1 LEENRI
7 CILKRKDTIMAEKIS
22 TKDKIIEAA
31 WKLFH
36 EKGYEETTIDDIIAA
51 ANISKGSFYY
61 NFNRKDELLDTLAT
75 IFDHEYEK
83 IKKEM
88 KPEQNSFEKL
98 LDMNAFMHEFIEKQ
112 IDINLLS
119 SLYSTQLYA
128 KGSSNLL
135 DQNRV
140 YYKLLSEIIEEGQK
154 RGEITKNKSVRE
166 ISKYY
171 SLCER
176 ALISDWCLEKGEY
189 SLLEY
194 SKEYFPFMIQVLR
207 AEEN

>member
-1 LEENRI
+1 
-7 CILKRKDTIMAEKIS
+7 MSVKIS

-36 EKGYEETTIDDIIAA
+36 EKGYEETTIDDIIAD

-61 NFNRKDELLDTLAT
+61 NFNRKDELLDTLST

-83 IKKEM
+83 LKKEM

-98 LDMNAFMHEFIEKQ
+98 LYMNFFMHEFIEKQ
-112 IDINLLS
+112 IDSNLLS
-119 SLYSTQLYA
+119 SLYSAQLYA
-128 KGSSNLL
+128 KGNSNLL

-140 YYKLLSEIIEEGQK
+140 YYKLLAEIIEEGQK
-154 RGEITKNKSVRE
+154 RGEIIASKSVRE

-176 ALISDWCLEKGEY
+176 ALISDWCLEKGSY
-189 SLLEY
+189 SLLAY
-194 SKEYFPFMIQVLR
+194 SKEYFPCMIQVLK
-207 AEEN
+207 EDKSK

>member
-1 LEENRI
+1 M
-7 CILKRKDTIMAEKIS
+7 TEKIS

-36 EKGYEETTIDDIIAA
+36 EKGYEETTIEDIIAA

-83 IKKEM
+83 LKKDM
-88 KPEQNSFEKL
+88 PSEQNSFEKL
-98 LDMNAFMHEFIEKQ
+98 LHMNFYMHEFIENQ
-112 IDINLLS
+112 VDSSILA

-128 KGSSNLL
+128 KGNTNLM

-140 YYKLLSEIIEEGQK
+140 YYKLLAEIIEEGQK
-154 RGEITKNKSVRE
+154 RDEITKCKSVRE

-176 ALISDWCLEKGEY
+176 ALVSDWCLEKGSY

-194 SKEYFPFMIQVLR
+194 SKEYFPYMIQGLK
-207 AEEN
+207 EDKKG

>member
-1 LEENRI
+1 
-7 CILKRKDTIMAEKIS
+7 MSEKVS

-36 EKGYEETTIDDIIAA
+36 EKGYEETTLEDIISA

-75 IFDHEYEK
+75 IFDREYEK
-83 IKKEM
+83 LKKEM
-88 KPEQNSFEKL
+88 LPEQNSFEKL
-98 LDMNAFMHEFIEKQ
+98 LYMNFYMHEFIENQ

-119 SLYSTQLYA
+119 SLYSTQLYS

-140 YYKLLSEIIEEGQK
+140 YYKLLSEIIEVGQK
-154 RGEITKNKSVRE
+154 REELTRSKSVRE

-176 ALISDWCLEKGEY
+176 ALISDWCLEKGSY

-194 SKEYFPFMIQVLR
+194 SKEYFPYMIQVLK
-207 AEEN
+207 EERIKE

>member
-1 LEENRI
+1 MT
-7 CILKRKDTIMAEKIS
+7 DKIS

-36 EKGYEETTIDDIIAA
+36 EKGYEETTIEDIVATA
-51 ANISKGSFYY
+51 QISKGSFYY
-61 NFNRKDELLDTLAT
+61 NFNRKDELLDTLST
-75 IFDHEYEK
+75 IFDREYEK

-88 KPEQNSFEKL
+88 EKKQDCYEKL
-98 LDMNAFMHEFIEKQ
+98 LFMNFKMHEFIENQ
-112 IDINLLS
+112 IDISLLS
-119 SLYSTQLYA
+119 SLYATQLYS
-128 KGSSNLL
+128 KGNSNLL

-140 YYKLLSEIIEEGQK
+140 YYKLLAETIEEGQK
-154 RGEITKNKSVRE
+154 KGQITKNKSVRE

-176 ALISDWCLEKGEY
+176 ALISDWCLEKGSY

-194 SKEYFPFMIQVLR
+194 SKEYFPFMIQILKG
-207 AEEN
+207 E